1 MISARTIS
9 SPGHPAPRCRL
20 SRPPVVRRPART
32 GRFSAS
38 PPLAR
43 WGGPTW
49 CGRRIPGHPRRT
61 WLRCSRFWHL
71 ECRIRGVERGRRPPP
86 PLPIPLRWL
95 PWRCSRPASARS
107 AQVLAG
113 STSGCSVRR
122 CSVGSGGGLPLA
134 GRAYVRPWGARGCAP
149 VAGPAPWG
157 PRRAALG
164 AGLAAVAS
172 RGLHGCCSGGARGR
186 CFDGCGWWCR
196 ELVWVVCCGW
206 SVVPWWHGRPRSVCD
221 CAPSVS

>member
-1 MISARTIS
+1 
-9 SPGHPAPRCRL
+9 
-20 SRPPVVRRPART
+20 
-32 GRFSAS
+32 
-38 PPLAR
+38 
-43 WGGPTW
+43 
-49 CGRRIPGHPRRT
+49 
-61 WLRCSRFWHL
+61 
-71 ECRIRGVERGRRPPP
+71 
-86 PLPIPLRWL
+86 
-95 PWRCSRPASARS
+95 
-107 AQVLAG
+107 
-113 STSGCSVRR
+113 
-122 CSVGSGGGLPLA
+122 
-134 GRAYVRPWGARGCAP
+134 

-221 CAPSVS
+221 CAPSVSWWCPWRQSCGGSSTAPWRRGWWCQPFPLLGDDDVGENPILLTLLGHGVGGAVGVIPFLKATSGISAAYLGSAVDRRRRRVLVYMVFRRWSLCEDVFFFCCFFSSFSFLRKRNHKKSRL